1 MITAP
6 GPKLGDQ
13 INSRQSILRPGP
25 PSQTARHS
33 AEQRRYAP
41 PLGAARANLQP
52 NFRSGDHASGGRHVP
67 PGKTLPTNPHKPRTR
82 ACFTR
87 VLSLE
92 AFRRGPEP
100 TRQRRPISEQGPASE
115 TLHMSCRCRVPAKRP
130 QRKLPCRSGFRRKV
144 TVTALCGCWPP
155 CQRAF
160 HAIRSSQSEP
170 QPKKAWR
177 TASGALTMP

>member
-6 GPKLGDQ
+6 GPKPGDQ

-33 AEQRRYAP
+33 AEQRRYPP

-52 NFRSGDHASGGRHVP
+52 NFRSGDHASGGRHAP

-115 TLHMSCRCRVPAKRP
+115 TLHRRRHSRAQGPGVDLKIRDLSQASMKRP
-130 QRKLPCRSGFRRKV
+130 TPSDSRFAVELSN
-144 TVTALCGCWPP
+144 
-155 CQRAF
+155 
-160 HAIRSSQSEP
+160 E
-170 QPKKAWR
+170 
-177 TASGALTMP
+177 